1 MGITLALKRNG
12 RDVFFNNPGPY
23 YGATSLQTGNFI
35 KGGLRNRNAGAFN
48 HLFGGYPNGA
58 LAPSAFI
65 LPEKTGSI
73 SSYTR
78 SRTSINV
85 ASADLIPALPM
96 IANGTLTLTVTN
108 AQLDQVI
115 QAIASATLAL
125 TGSASLAA
133 AISAAANS
141 TMVLSGTAQLGGI
154 VPITGSGTFA
164 LTPAVTLNALA
175 YMEAEAGGPT
185 PLSPEGLANAVLD
198 ALLADH
204 TISGS
209 VGEALNNVGASSNP
223 WSSDLASNN
232 DPGTFGKRI
241 QELLTTTKFLGLK

>member
-1 MGITLALKRNG
+1 MGLDLALKRNG
-12 RDVFFNNPGPY
+12 RDVFFNNPGSY
-23 YGATSLQTGNFI
+23 LGVTSLQTGNFI
-35 KGGLRNRNAGAFN
+35 KGGLRNRVAGGFN
-48 HLFGGYPNGA
+48 HYFGGYPNGA
-58 LAPSAFI
+58 LPPAAFI

-78 SRTSINV
+78 ARSSI
-85 ASADLIPALPM
+85 SALSANLIPSLPM
-96 IANGTLTLTVTN
+96 IANGTMTLTVN
-108 AQLDQVI
+108 SAELNKVI
-115 QAIASATLAL
+115 QIIANGVLAL

-133 AISAAANS
+133 AVTAAATS

-154 VPITGSGTFA
+154 VPITASSAFV

-175 YMEAEAGGPT
+175 FMTAEAGGPT

-204 TISGS
+204 TNTGT
-209 VGEALNNVGASSNP
+209 VGEALNNVGASGNP

-232 DPGTFGKRI
+232 TAGTFGEKI
-241 QELLTTTKFLGLK
+241 QKLLSTDDFIGLK